1 MPFDPLRV
9 PDDTVVLAG
18 REVPGIVVIKGV
30 SAPRDWEERRAF
42 GVWGSRLRLKGI
54 KLAHFSLLVSLYT
67 QEHWDAW
74 NEFAPIVQ
82 RPPRPT
88 RGQAEAIT
96 SIPSLWRFIRT
107 LAPPLRIRHALLEW
121 YRITKVVVED
131 VTQPVE
137 NDRGVWT
144 LEIKLIQY
152 QRPVP
157 ILSESGGRAEDEP
170 RTAQER
176 QIAALTTEL
185 NGLANE
191 GNQ

>member
-1 MPFDPLRV
+1 MPFNPLRV

-18 REVPGIVVIKGV
+18 REVPGIVVIKGL
-30 SAPRDWEERRAF
+30 SAPRDWETRMSF
-42 GVWGSRLRLKGI
+42 GMMGYRLRLKGI
-54 KLAHFSLLVSLYT
+54 KPSKFSLGVSLYT

-74 NEFAPIVQ
+74 NEFSEVVR
-82 RPPRPT
+82 RPPPPDRS
-88 RGQAEAIT
+88 QVQAIT
-96 SIPSLWRFIRT
+96 SIPSLYRFIRT
-107 LAPPLRIRHALLEW
+107 QGPPLRIRHALLEE
-121 YRITKVVVED
+121 YRINRVVVED
-131 VTQPVE
+131 VTQPME

-144 LEIKLIQY
+144 LDIKLIQY
-152 QRPVP
+152 QPPVRV
-157 ILSESGGRAEDEP
+157 LSTSGGRAEDEP